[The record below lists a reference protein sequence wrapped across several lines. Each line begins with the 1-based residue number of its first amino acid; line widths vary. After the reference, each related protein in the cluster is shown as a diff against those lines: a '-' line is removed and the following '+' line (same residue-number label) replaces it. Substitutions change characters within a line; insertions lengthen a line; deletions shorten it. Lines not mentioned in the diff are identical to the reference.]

1 VDARTHRFPLFD
13 SLRAIAALSI
23 FFFHVSFVLHLF
35 SGRAISPWLAQ
46 LNVGVP
52 IFFLISGFLLYRPF
66 AQARFSREASPA
78 PGPYALRRLFRI
90 VPAYWV
96 ALTITALWLGKD
108 DVFSAAGIGTY
119 YGFFQVYRHSTVTGG
134 IGQAWSIDTELVFY
148 GLLPLWGLLLRR
160 IPFRS
165 VAAFVRSEGVLLGA
179 MFAVGFVSKL
189 IAIHNTRPHALTLPT
204 VLYTLPAYL
213 DYFAIGMGLAVASV
227 VIAARSGEPS
237 LVRLIDRAPWLPWA
251 VGALAFYLLGT
262 SFGPLGHGW
271 GTRLMYQHYLK
282 AIVGIGLLLPAIFGD
297 QQRGLVRKLLAN
309 RLLLW
314 LGLISYAF
322 YLWHLAILDKLSDAG
337 LPASLGGTG
346 FTLVCFAATVAVSA
360 ASWYLLERHMIKLG
374 HRLSRRAGGRETTPP
389 PPVAAPRRAG

>member
-1 VDARTHRFPLFD
+1 MDARTHRFPLFD

-23 FFFHVSFVLHLF
+23 FFFHISFVLHLF
-35 SGRAISPWLAQ
+35 SGRAVSPWLAQ

-148 GLLPLWGLLLRR
+148 GLLPLWGLLL
-160 IPFRS
+160 
-165 VAAFVRSEGVLLGA
+165 AADPV
-179 MFAVGFVSKL
+179 
-189 IAIHNTRPHALTLPT
+189 PHAGWLRAQRGRAARGDVRGRVRVEADRDPQHPPGRAHAPHRAVHAAGLPR
-204 VLYTLPAYL
+204 LLRDRHGPGRGQRGDRERRPPARPGAP
-213 DYFAIGMGLAVASV
+213 DRPRAVAPWAIGAF
-227 VIAARSGEPS
+227 
-237 LVRLIDRAPWLPWA
+237 
-251 VGALAFYLLGT
+251 AFYLLGT
-262 SFGPLGHGW
+262 SIGPLGHGW

-282 AIVGIGLLLPAIFGD
+282 AIVGIGLLLPAIFGN

-346 FTLVCFAATVAVSA
+346 YTLVSFAATVAVAA
-360 ASWYLLERHMIKLG
+360 ASWYLLERHMIRLG
-374 HRLSRRAGGRETTPP
+374 HRLSRRAGGRESSPP
-389 PPVAAPRRAG
+389 PPVATPRRAG